1 MCDSQFYDQQT
12 ATDTANIDANQ
23 AIGAQNW
30 VKSELRLVYPDTIGT
45 EIKMFPQSQDEV
57 LRFIDDQSIYPEC

>member
-1 MCDSQFYDQQT
+1 MDEYSVDPVIADNMCDSQFYDQQT
-12 ATDTANIDANQ
+12 ATDTANSDANS

-45 EIKMFPQSQDEV
+45 EIKMFP
-57 LRFIDDQSIYPEC
+57 